1 MAHSDKDSIVIAA
14 PRPIFIQTALGGS
27 SSWDAIIQGFDGGII
42 VNLPLDDDGVDPQ
55 SAAVLLE
62 RLGAAISSIPGPRV
76 VVGTGLG
83 GMLGL
88 ELARTFPHEVDALIA
103 IGCAAQ
109 CRIPAGVRGNTAD
122 IADSLVAH
130 GVAIADG
137 DLVDDLALAL
147 TRIHPERLLRELD
160 LFESIRLH
168 DTAHEILCPTLV
180 VVGAHD
186 IWAPPRDAEALART
200 LARHHFVIVEDAGH
214 FVHIDAPETLRLLIT
229 AFLARFDISTHRG

>member
-1 MAHSDKDSIVIAA
+1 LPPYKDSILIAA

-27 SSWDAIIQGFDGGII
+27 SSWDPIIQGFDGGII
-42 VNLPLDDDGVDPQ
+42 VTLPLDDDGDDAY
-55 SAAVLLE
+55 SADVLVE
-62 RLGAAISSIPGPRV
+62 RLGAAISRIPGPRV
-76 VVGTGLG
+76 IVGTGLG
-83 GMLGL
+83 GMLGM
-88 ELARTFPHEVDALIA
+88 EIARSFPYEVDALIA

-109 CRIPAGVRGNTAD
+109 CRIPTGVRGTTAD
-122 IADSLVAH
+122 IADNLVAH

-147 TRIHPERLLRELD
+147 ARSDPKRLLRELD
-160 LFESIRLH
+160 VFESIRLH

-180 VVGAHD
+180 IVGAHD
-186 IWAPPRDAEALART
+186 TWAIPHDAEALARS

-214 FVHIDAPETLRLLIT
+214 FVHVDAPETLRLLIT